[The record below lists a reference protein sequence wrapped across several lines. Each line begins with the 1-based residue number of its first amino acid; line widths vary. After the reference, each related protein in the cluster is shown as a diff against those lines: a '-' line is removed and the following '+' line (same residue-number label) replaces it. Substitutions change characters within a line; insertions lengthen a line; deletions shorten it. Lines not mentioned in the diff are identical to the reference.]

1 MNIGTI
7 RRTIG
12 VILCIEAAFML
23 PPLLLALADGD
34 AAALRGFAAAIAAV
48 LSECPAASSP
58 ARIARSARATAL

>member
-7 RRTIG
+7 RKTIG

-34 AAALRGFAAAIAAV
+34 AAALRGFAAR
-48 LSECPAASSP
+48 SRRCSSSDCPAA
-58 ARIARSARATAL
+58 

>member
-7 RRTIG
+7 RKTIG

-48 LSECPAASSP
+48 LAECPAA
-58 ARIARSARATAL
+58 